1 MEVMFTGVLTNQQ
14 KEATLNMMVRLPHL
28 IIMVMVTHVTIRSTI
43 NLMVNAGIHQNAK
56 YVINLVTLLSI
67 AHSSTPVMPRLIV
80 PPHHKPRILNG
91 LLTLLLLT
99 ISPVILQNY
108 LFIPNMMVLM
118 RLSLVMNQVC
128 VFHIL
133 DH

>member
-1 MEVMFTGVLTNQQ
+1 
-14 KEATLNMMVRLPHL
+14 
-28 IIMVMVTHVTIRSTI
+28 
-43 NLMVNAGIHQNAK
+43 
-56 YVINLVTLLSI
+56 
-67 AHSSTPVMPRLIV
+67 MPRLIV
-80 PPHHKPRILNG
+80 PPHHKSRILND

-108 LFIPNMMVLM
+108 LFILNMMVLM
-118 RLSLVMNQVC
+118 RLSLVMDQVC